1 MVKKRA
7 VSRTKVKRKQQDTTR
22 TKRGRKLKNPNTG
35 EIVVLKAYD
44 RYPEEFRYIAKM
56 MYITGR
62 AGVTEIANQLN
73 IPKTTLDGWHRKDK
87 WVLLRRKVQRLANK
101 DAVKVARKSMS
112 VYIRDIDRGLNNMM
126 ATLNTRLD
134 ELEDD
139 NKIKSEAV
147 IYKNLLDLWRLKIT
161 LIRTLTYGVQG
172 KAFTPHP
179 TNMLF
184 DGTEAQANQPQKKLF
199 SASAVEDI
207 MQVIPEYMQEAAKL
221 ILGVG
226 PEDWDSDV
234 LDAVMDYLDEAEDEA
249 ALGEDGLAVTN
260 MLLEE
265 EEESK

>member
-1 MVKKRA
+1 MAKKA
-7 VSRTKVKRKQQDTTR
+7 VSRTKKSTAR
-22 TKRGRKLKNPNTG
+22 TKQTRKLKNPNTG
-35 EIVVLKAYD
+35 DIVVIKAYD

-62 AGVTEIANQLN
+62 AGVTEISKQLN
-73 IPKTTLDGWHRKDK
+73 IPKRTLDTWHRRDK

-101 DAVKVARKSMS
+101 DAVKIARKSMS
-112 VYIRDIDRGLNNMM
+112 VYVRDIDRGLNTMM
-126 ATLNTRLD
+126 ANLNTRLD
-134 ELEDD
+134 EVDDD

-147 IYKNLLDLWRLKIT
+147 IYKNLLDLWRVKIA

-184 DGTEAQANQPQKKLF
+184 DGTEAQANQTKTKLF
-199 SASAVEDI
+199 SASAVEDV

-226 PEDWDSDV
+226 PEDWDEDV
-234 LDAVMDYLDEAEDEA
+234 LDAVIEYLDEADDEG
-249 ALGEDGLAVTN
+249 LGENDTTVTN
-260 MLLEE
+260 MLMEDEE
-265 EEESK
+265 EDQ

>member
-1 MVKKRA
+1 MVKKA
-7 VSRTKVKRKQQDTTR
+7 VSRTKKSTAR
-22 TKRGRKLKNPNTG
+22 TKKTRKLKNPNTG
-35 EIVVLKAYD
+35 EIVVIKAYD

-62 AGVTEIANQLN
+62 AGVTEISKQLN
-73 IPKTTLDGWHRKDK
+73 IPKRTLDTWHRRDK

-101 DAVKVARKSMS
+101 DAVKIARKSMS
-112 VYIRDIDRGLNNMM
+112 VYVRDIDRGLNDMM
-126 ATLNTRLD
+126 ANLNTRLD
-134 ELEDD
+134 EIEDD

-147 IYKNLLDLWRLKIT
+147 IYKNLLDLWRIKIA

-184 DGTEAQANQPQKKLF
+184 DGTEAQANQPQTKLF

-207 MQVIPEYMQEAAKL
+207 MQVIPDYMQEAAKL

-226 PEDWDSDV
+226 PEDWDDNV
-234 LDAVMDYLDEAEDEA
+234 LDAVIEYLDEADDEG
-249 ALGEDGLAVTN
+249 LGEDGTTVTN
-260 MLLEE
+260 MLMEDEE
-265 EEESK
+265 EDQ

>member
-1 MVKKRA
+1 MVKKA
-7 VSRTKVKRKQQDTTR
+7 VSRTKKSTAR
-22 TKRGRKLKNPNTG
+22 TKKTRKLKNPNTG
-35 EIVVLKAYD
+35 KIVVIKAYD

-62 AGVTEIANQLN
+62 AGVTEISKQLN
-73 IPKTTLDGWHRKDK
+73 IPKRTLDTWHRRDK

-101 DAVKVARKSMS
+101 DAVKIARKSMS
-112 VYIRDIDRGLNNMM
+112 VYVRDIDRGLNTMM
-126 ATLNTRLD
+126 ANLNTRLD
-134 ELEDD
+134 EIEDD

-147 IYKNLLDLWRLKIT
+147 IYKNLLDLWRIKIA

-184 DGTEAQANQPQKKLF
+184 DGTEAQANQPQQKLF

-207 MQVIPEYMQEAAKL
+207 MQVIPDYMQEAAKL

-226 PEDWDSDV
+226 PEDWDDNV
-234 LDAVMDYLDEAEDEA
+234 LDAVIEYLDEAEDEG
-249 ALGEDGLAVTN
+249 LGEDGTTVTN
-260 MLLEE
+260 MLMEDEE
-265 EEESK
+265 ENQ